1 MKYNSIIND
10 KIIEL
15 QLSDILDELKLSTN
29 KKVNF
34 DCVQISPNSYSLIM
48 DGKSFHLS
56 IYPNPNGYEVIVNNE
71 FFYVKIQ
78 DEADILVNKIGLE
91 IDNSFKMGEITAD
104 IPGLITQIFVT
115 EEESIQVDQK
125 LFILEAM
132 KMENEITSPING
144 VIKKIYYKKG
154 DNVEKGN
161 LIMEV
166 KI

>member
-71 FFYVKIQ
+71 FF
-78 DEADILVNKIGLE
+78 
-91 IDNSFKMGEITAD
+91 
-104 IPGLITQIFVT
+104 
-115 EEESIQVDQK
+115 
-125 LFILEAM
+125 
-132 KMENEITSPING
+132 
-144 VIKKIYYKKG
+144 
-154 DNVEKGN
+154 
-161 LIMEV
+161 
-166 KI
+166 